1 MKKFGKLKMA
11 LMLACASVLNG
22 RTSAV
27 DKNITQ
33 SQQTVAAVGGAATF
47 NKELNDKKGLSKNA
61 KILLGI
67 ASTVVLGSLTAF
79 TIWAVR
85 NHNKNNINLDN
96 TVNRDNN
103 DDSEND
109 NKDNNYIEEKNK
121 KINIVNEPIVEQK
134 NQIKSAGIQNNPA
147 ELANLISEL
156 QSINTDYHYEL
167 GEKGKVFVSNP
178 VLEMNIEN
186 INAEMLREHL
196 RQLCEKV
203 GIKQGIH
210 SGDDDYKNGWLQPAW
225 KYFFVY
231 TADYEYSNTY
241 SMLNDNY
248 KKLLAQCIE
257 FMYQNMNNAEYNEI
271 LHMCI
276 EQMSRHGGHCDARA
290 QAITNTVYDML
301 VNFLRERGKIKSD
314 SLMSDIFCTLKEAM
328 IKEAVETYLKVY
340 AQINDNR
347 NMQHR
352 EPLYDVNALTSGLKY
367 LFGMPGGSENDSKHN
382 ATKQSFGMQMHA
394 GTFIK
399 LSQMIIY
406 QNDQKS
412 QEIKAEMDKI
422 EISFKEYFEYT
433 EKPKHWLKSILTKI
447 WNYQGQEGPKFR
459 EWIKGN
465 RNLKLGEIVGDL
477 PYIFGY
483 NDAEMSELKSTY
495 GLEFLISCV
504 KNGYLRL
511 ANDN

>member
-1 MKKFGKLKMA
+1 MKKFGKRKIA
-11 LMLACASVLNG
+11 LMLACAPFLAHVPKSSSLTKNQKITAGVVGAVLG
-22 RTSAV
+22 GGAV
-27 DKNITQ
+27 LATAYYLIFGKNNKNIVKNMTKEELQ
-33 SQQTVAAVGGAATF
+33 
-47 NKELNDKKGLSKNA
+47 NKQN
-61 KILLGI
+61 KISYEYG
-67 ASTVVLGSLTAF
+67 
-79 TIWAVR
+79 
-85 NHNKNNINLDN
+85 NKN
-96 TVNRDNN
+96 
-103 DDSEND
+103 
-109 NKDNNYIEEKNK
+109 DNNYIEE
-121 KINIVNEPIVEQK
+121 NIKQTNIIHEPIVKQN
-134 NQIKSAGIQNNPA
+134 NQIKSAGIQNNSV
-147 ELANLISEL
+147 ELDNLINRLEKEL
-156 QSINTDYHYEL
+156 QSKKRYEL

-178 VLEMNIEN
+178 VLDMNVEN
-186 INAEMLREHL
+186 INAENIKETLKEHL
-196 RQLCEKV
+196 KKLCQKLN
-203 GIKQGIH
+203 ITQGMH
-210 SGDDDYKNGWLQPAW
+210 SGDDDYKDGWSQPAW

-231 TADYEYSNTY
+231 TAGYEYSNTY
-241 SMLNDNY
+241 SMIDDNY

-290 QAITNTVYDML
+290 KAITNTVYDML

-314 SLMSDIFCTLKEAM
+314 SLMSDIFCTLKGAM

-394 GTFIK
+394 ETFIR

-433 EKPKHWLKSILTKI
+433 EKPEHWLKSILTKI
-447 WNYQGQEGPKFR
+447 WNYQGEEGQKFR

-477 PYIFGY
+477 PYIFDY
-483 NDAEMSELKSTY
+483 NDAKMSELKYPY